1 MKFSLFA
8 LSVAGLAAAQS
19 LNGIAPCVASC
30 IQKAL
35 GQTGCN
41 GSPQEVAA
49 CACRAETQA
58 KLLGPV
64 AECATENKCTTAD
77 LLAAQKIASEQCKNG
92 GSADQN
98 AAKGSSSSSSS
109 SSPMTTHSSGSLA
122 PTLAPTSTSATGAII
137 PTSNANATSSGAAGP
152 SAGLTGTRTGTGAQP
167 SATNAAAVMGPAA
180 GALLA
185 LFAAAIAL

>member
-49 CACRAETQA
+49 CACRPETQA

-92 GSADQN
+92 GSADHN
-98 AAKGSSSSSSS
+98 AAKGSSSSSPSPTTMHSS
-109 SSPMTTHSSGSLA
+109 SSLA
-122 PTLAPTSTSATGAII
+122 PTSVSATGAII
-137 PTSNANATSSGAAGP
+137 PTSNANATSSGVAGP
-152 SAGLTGTRTGTGAQP
+152 TAGPTGTRTGTGAQP